1 VVTPA
6 EPLMIIVPQ
15 GQRLEV
21 EAMVLNRD
29 IGFVTEGQ
37 PATIKVDAF
46 PFTHYGVLSGE
57 LTDVS
62 NDAATDEDLGLIYPT
77 RVSLARTRMRIDTK
91 DVDLSPGMA
100 VTIEVKTG
108 QRRSI
113 EYFLSPLLQAADE
126 SVRER

>member
-1 VVTPA
+1 MVTPA

-15 GQRLEV
+15 RQRLEV

-46 PFTHYGVLSGE
+46 PFTRYGVLRGE

-62 NDAATDEDLGLIYPT
+62 NDDRRASA
-77 RVSLARTRMRIDTK
+77 SLALACASTPRN
-91 DVDLSPGMA
+91 
-100 VTIEVKTG
+100 
-108 QRRSI
+108 SI
-113 EYFLSPLLQAADE
+113 SRPHGGDG
-126 SVRER
+126 